1 MGYGDHDASHATVWA
16 TGRDGGTAYRL
27 SAGYDRWP
35 RWSREIPSGR
45 ADVHLF
51 TGDQDTAQRTVRLDA
66 TITRQLGA
74 SATAGLRAGYN
85 QGSFELLAIGPI
97 NDHILSPVQTS
108 DLALFLESKHV
119 VLHAFWNRIDVVE
132 GNNAAYLGQSLL
144 PARALTDVVDGEAQV
159 VEQFESGRGV
169 QHDLHV
175 GAAYRLK
182 AVEWTYQSQSQAEQ
196 HAGLFV
202 HDEMKVGPRVALVG
216 DYRADYVPYLN
227 RVVQSARGSLLFHP
241 SKRSTL
247 RAMVGSAFRTPT
259 LLEAYL
265 GIPVQLRVAGAALVS
280 EGVRSDQRSFR
291 LEPEQII
298 TTEIGYLN
306 SESDFFTLDGALFY
320 DRASNL
326 IELAPNRAITIGD
339 VVGSP
344 QATTPSPSTGLYPF
358 FLGGFEN
365 QCQTYDVVGA
375 ELGMR
380 TFPVEGLDVYANYT
394 LMAVKQNDERCR
406 AEQLALI
413 ANDSRTSAHKLN
425 AGVQVRS
432 RVGLEGSLDFHY
444 VSPQSWAEQVE
455 DVQKQRIE
463 YQSFRVD
470 AYALLNARIA
480 YRFLHNQAEV
490 SGVVFN
496 LLDDRHREHPFGQVV
511 GRRGMGF
518 LSLRF

>member
-1 MGYGDHDASHATVWA
+1 MGYGDHDATHATVWA
-16 TGRDGGTAYRL
+16 TGREGGTGYRL
-27 SAGYDRWP
+27 SAGYDHWP
-35 RWSREIPSGR
+35 RWSREIPPGR

-66 TITRQLGA
+66 TITHQLGA
-74 SATAGLRAGYN
+74 KATAGIRGGYN

-108 DLALFLESKHV
+108 DLAVFLESKHV

-144 PARALTDVVDGEAQV
+144 PARALTDVADGEAQIV
-159 VEQFESGRGV
+159 GQFETGRGV
-169 QHDLHV
+169 LHDLHV
-175 GAAYRLK
+175 GIAYRLK
-182 AVEWTYQSQSQAEQ
+182 AVEWTYQAQSQAEH
-196 HAGLFV
+196 HAGFFL
-202 HDEMKVGPRVALVG
+202 HDEMKVGPHVALVG

-227 RVVQSARGSLLFHP
+227 RVVQSARGSLLFQP
-241 SKRSTL
+241 STRSTL

-265 GIPVQLRVAGAALVS
+265 GLPVPLRVTGAALVS
-280 EGVRSDQRSFR
+280 EGIRSDQRSFR

-306 SESDFFTLDGALFY
+306 SDNDFFTLDGALFY

-326 IELAPNRAITIGD
+326 IDLAPNRAVTLGD
-339 VVGSP
+339 VVSSP
-344 QATTPSPSTGLYPF
+344 QATTPNPSTGLYPF

-365 QCQTYDVVGA
+365 QCQIYDVVGA

-380 TFPVEGLDVYANYT
+380 AFPMQGLDVYANYT
-394 LMAVKQNDERCR
+394 LMAVKQNDDRCR
-406 AEQLALI
+406 AEQLALL
-413 ANDSRTSAHKLN
+413 ATDSRTSAHKIN

-432 RVGLEGSLDFHY
+432 GVGIEASLDFHY

-455 DVQKQRIE
+455 DIQKQRIE
-463 YQSFRVD
+463 YRSFRLD
-470 AYALLNARIA
+470 GYALLNARIA
-480 YRFLHNQAEV
+480 YRFLHNQAEL
-490 SGVVFN
+490 SGVAFN
-496 LLDDRHREHPFGQVV
+496 LLDERHREHPFGQVI
-511 GRRGMGF
+511 GRRLMGL
-518 LSLRF
+518 LSVRF